1 MTIQIYD
8 TTLRD
13 GTQREGMAL
22 SVEDKLKIA
31 RELDAF
37 GIPLIEGGWP
47 GSNPKDAEFFRRAR
61 AEQWQQATICAFGS
75 TRRANAAVAEDPNII
90 ALLDAGTEI
99 CTIVGKSWTL
109 HVTDVLETTLDEN
122 LRMIAESV
130 AYLRAQGRRVLY
142 DAEHFFDGYRADPEY
157 ALATIRAAAEAGAET
172 VILCDTNGGS
182 LPGWVS
188 KVVGEVVAALGEQRN
203 KGTKKQSTE
212 SSPSPVA
219 GTRWVAAEARRGV
232 GKGDAGGEGLSTS
245 PRIGIHTH
253 NDGELAVANS
263 LAAIE
268 AGATHVQGTIN
279 GYGERCGNANLVAI
293 MANLQLKMGLPV
305 VGDEQLA
312 RLMEISRYVAAVAN
326 LSPDEHA
333 AYVGRSAFAH
343 KGGIHVAAVAKVE
356 HSYQHIDPQLVGN
369 QRRVVVSELSGRG
382 NVRMRAEE
390 LGLKINGNEKAVLE
404 RIKELEHIGFQ
415 YEAAEGSFELLI
427 RRSDPAYRAPFE
439 LLDAMVVVEQRHGR
453 PMLAE
458 ATVKIRVNDE
468 IVHTAA
474 EGNGP
479 VHALD
484 CAMRKALVPFYPEL
498 ATVHLADYKVRILDE
513 QSATAAVT
521 RVLIEAA
528 RGDERWSTVG
538 CSANIIEASWQAL
551 TDSFELPLLR
561 AQSAQPADVVYHG

>member
-1 MTIQIYD
+1 MTIQIHD

-61 AEQWQQATICAFGS
+61 DEQWQQATICAFGS

-90 ALLDAGTEI
+90 ALLNAETEI

-109 HVTDVLETTLDEN
+109 HVTAVLETTLDEN

-130 AYLRAQGRRVLY
+130 AYLRSQGRRVLY
-142 DAEHFFDGYRADPEY
+142 DAEHFFDGYRADPAY

-188 KVVGEVVAALGEQRN
+188 KVVGEVKAALGEQRN
-203 KGTKKQSTE
+203 KGTKEQSTE
-212 SSPSPVA
+212 SLPSPA
-219 GTRWVAAEARRGV
+219 ATDAEAGGGSGKGPGV
-232 GKGDAGGEGLSTS
+232 GARREGLSTS

-305 VGDEQLA
+305 VGDAQLA

-439 LLDAMVVVEQRHGR
+439 LLDAMVVVEQPHGR

-458 ATVKIRVNDE
+458 ATVKIRVDDE

-474 EGNGP
+474 EGKGP

-498 ATVHLADYKVRILDE
+498 ASVHLADYKVRILDE
-513 QSATAAVT
+513 QSATGAVT

-528 RGDERWSTVG
+528 RDDQRWSTVG

-561 AQSAQPADVVYHG
+561 AQDARPADVVYHG

>member
-1 MTIQIYD
+1 MTIHIYD

-31 RELDAF
+31 HELDAF
-37 GIPLIEGGWP
+37 GIPFIEGGWP
-47 GSNPKDAEFFRRAR
+47 GSNPKDAEFFHRAR

-75 TRRANAAVAEDPNII
+75 TRRANAAVAEDPNIR
-90 ALLDAGTEI
+90 ALLEAETPI

-109 HVTDVLETTLDEN
+109 HVTDVLETTLAEN

-130 AYLRAQGRRVLY
+130 AYLRSQGRRVFY
-142 DAEHFFDGYRADPEY
+142 DAEHFFDGYRADPAY
-157 ALATIRAAAEAGAET
+157 ALATVRAAAEAGAEC

-188 KVVGEVVAALGEQRN
+188 QTVATVVQQL
-203 KGTKKQSTE
+203 
-212 SSPSPVA
+212 PC
-219 GTRWVAAEARRGV
+219 
-232 GKGDAGGEGLSTS
+232 
-245 PRIGIHTH
+245 RIGIHTH

-268 AGATHVQGTIN
+268 AGAMHVQGTIN
-279 GYGERCGNANLVAI
+279 GYGERCGNANLVSI
-293 MANLQLKMGLPV
+293 IANLQLKMGRPV
-305 VGDEQLA
+305 VAETQLA
-312 RLMEISRYVAAVAN
+312 RLMDLSRYVAAVAN
-326 LSPDEHA
+326 LNPDEHA

-356 HSYQHIDPQLVGN
+356 HSYQHIDPGLVGN

-382 NVRMRAEE
+382 NVYMRAEE
-390 LGLKINGNEKAVLE
+390 LGLKLNGNAQAVLH
-404 RIKELEHIGFQ
+404 RIKELEHFGFQ

-427 RRSDPAYRAPFE
+427 RRSDPAYCAPFE

-458 ATVKIRVNDE
+458 ATVKIRIGVE

-474 EGNGP
+474 DGNGP
-479 VHALD
+479 VNALD

-498 ATVHLADYKVRILDE
+498 AEVHLVDYKVHILDE
-513 QSATAAVT
+513 RSATAAIT
-521 RVLIEAA
+521 RVLIAA
-528 RGDERWSTVG
+528 GRGDERWSTVG

-551 TDSFELPLLR
+551 TDSLELPLLR
-561 AQSAQPADVVYHG
+561 TQAAQQELVVYDA